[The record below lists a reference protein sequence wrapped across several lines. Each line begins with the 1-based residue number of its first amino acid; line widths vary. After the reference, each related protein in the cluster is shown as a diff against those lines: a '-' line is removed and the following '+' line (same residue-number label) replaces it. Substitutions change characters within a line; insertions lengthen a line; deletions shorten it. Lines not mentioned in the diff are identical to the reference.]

1 MCHCLSVS
9 RSSFYSWLASPTSNR
24 AKEDLL
30 FIEKIKEIF
39 KDSLQTYGTRR
50 IKLALA
56 KLGYKISRRRIC
68 RLMKNASLSCR
79 AKRKFKATTDSN
91 HNLPVAENLLN
102 RRFTVTKAN
111 THYVGD
117 ITYIQTQEGWLY
129 LAVVIDLFSRKVVGY
144 AMENNMRAELV
155 NRALLNAI
163 WHRNPPAGLVW
174 HTDRGSQ
181 YASTSH
187 RKILSMFNIQ
197 QSMSSRA
204 NCWDNAV
211 SESFFHTLKVELV
224 HNIAFKSRE
233 AAKLAIFEYI
243 EAFYN
248 KKRMHSANDY
258 LSPDEFELV
267 QNM

>member
-1 MCHCLSVS
+1 
-9 RSSFYSWLASPTSNR
+9 
-24 AKEDLL
+24 
-30 FIEKIKEIF
+30 
-39 KDSLQTYGTRR
+39 
-50 IKLALA
+50 
-56 KLGYKISRRRIC
+56 
-68 RLMKNASLSCR
+68 
-79 AKRKFKATTDSN
+79 
-91 HNLPVAENLLN
+91 
-102 RRFTVTKAN
+102 
-111 THYVGD
+111 
-117 ITYIQTQEGWLY
+117 
-129 LAVVIDLFSRKVVGY
+129 
-144 AMENNMRAELV
+144 MRTELV

-163 WHRNPPAGLVW
+163 WQRKPPAGVVW

-197 QSMSSRA
+197 QSMSRRA

-224 HNIAFKSRE
+224 HNTVFKSRE
-233 AAKLAIFEYI
+233 EAKLAIFEYI

-267 QNM
+267 QNP